1 MRIEYTWVC
10 MGSSSE
16 HRLAF
21 ILVVIN
27 NLQHPEFSV
36 LTDYLRFDVLSKG
49 NMRIMILLECE
60 GIMSLSW
67 RQQVSQ

>member
-1 MRIEYTWVC
+1 MNVWTEYTWVC

-16 HRLAF
+16 RLLAS

-36 LTDYLRFDVLSKG
+36 LTDYVRFYVLSEG
-49 NMRIMILLECE
+49 NVQMMVLLDCE

-67 RQQVSQ
+67 KQQI